1 MCASCRWLS
10 PERMAT
16 EPNHPHSISP
26 GPDCKP
32 HLPLSGLDPLE
43 SVRPLALLKRDL
55 LDAPREWAGIASPER
70 DLGPGLQAVDHG
82 LASAQGQ
89 DVLGRGPWMGQ
100 VSAAA
105 LRGS

>member
-10 PERMAT
+10 PEPMAT

-26 GPDCKP
+26 SPDANLTCRF
-32 HLPLSGLDPLE
+32 SGLDPLE
-43 SVRPLALLKRDL
+43 SVSPLALLKRNL

-70 DLGPGLQAVDHG
+70 DLGPGLQA
-82 LASAQGQ
+82 SAQGQ
-89 DVLGRGPWMGQ
+89 DVLGRGPWKGR

-105 LRGS
+105 LRGC